1 MMDFGNEE
9 EFFFSC
15 LFVCVCVY
23 VLKNSILNPGP
34 FLLYRKLL
42 MNDDVDD
49 KLSVN
54 VKKNIMLN

>member
-1 MMDFGNEE
+1 M
-9 EFFFSC
+9 SIR
-15 LFVCVCVY
+15 VCVY

-54 VKKNIMLN
+54 VKKT